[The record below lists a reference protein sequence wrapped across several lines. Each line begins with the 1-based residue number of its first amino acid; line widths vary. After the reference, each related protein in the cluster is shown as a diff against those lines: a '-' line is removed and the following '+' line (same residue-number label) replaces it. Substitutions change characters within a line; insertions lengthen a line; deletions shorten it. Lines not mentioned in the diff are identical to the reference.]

1 MDIMFT
7 SLLGSAV
14 VLALIFFREFFLWLR
29 NNIPKSVQCWFCH
42 AKTKVEYR
50 FANNWYCSNCNQ
62 YNGFT
67 KDGGYNRIIDNHYEE
82 KLNFTITS
90 VGRTKDAWKS
100 TNRLCE
106 KCNRNQELKVQ
117 QLASFVPLNEKN
129 YDIEIEHYRVQL
141 EKSYKLCS
149 NCEGLLTKIFSNERN
164 LFSLPRRLASGFI
177 IKPEVTGIGRPILY
191 LNLLVSLIIS
201 LSAYVN
207 LEGIPP
213 FLAAYLQKFHHF
225 HVPLW
230 IFKSKY
236 LLPSGL
242 VLNIL
247 AWINTFSIGLL
258 LNTVS
263 WIIVYTLTV
272 YPSRYKHYIIA
283 LQALSGII
291 SCGVSIICL
300 TSNQRKIG
308 DKSKSSPFE
317 GKKFNI
323 SQNYY
328 ANHLN
333 TETATSYTAPYE
345 ENLVSQAYQKGNNR
359 NIPNNTKSAPPPSP
373 PKTPLTTTN
382 IIKPQRNW
390 PDSINTGIRGLSLGN
405 NAASINGFKNCSR
418 RDDAWWV
425 NSGNSKQKR
434 GSQRNTTQY
443 GFNSNRPP
451 STPSSGFSDVDD
463 IVDDNGS
470 CTGHSPLCKHYSC
483 QLTPPQYTCY
493 YAAAHF
499 QRLLYSTPPSPPV
512 QVSTLPNIQ
521 TSPSLTNPLSYIYT
535 LPVFVLIIS
544 NITLLWTIYN
554 KETVKE

>member
-1 MDIMFT
+1 Y
-7 SLLGSAV
+7 
-14 VLALIFFREFFLWLR
+14 FR
-29 NNIPKSVQCWFCH
+29 NHIPKSVQCWFCH

-50 FANNWYCSNCNQ
+50 FANSWYCSNCDQ

-67 KDGGYNRIIDNHYEE
+67 KDGGYNRVIDNHYEE

-100 TNRLCE
+100 ANRLCE

-129 YDIEIEHYRVQL
+129 YDTEIEHYRVQL

-149 NCEGLLTKIFSNERN
+149 NCEALLTKIFSNERN
-164 LFSLPRRLASGFI
+164 LFSIPRRLVSGLI

-191 LNLLVSLIIS
+191 MNLLVSLIIS

-213 FLAAYLQKFHHF
+213 ILAAYLQKFHHLN
-225 HVPLW
+225 VPLW

-247 AWINTFSIGLL
+247 AWLNTFSVGLL
-258 LNTVS
+258 LNSIS
-263 WIIVYTLTV
+263 WLIVCTLTV
-272 YPSRYKHYIIA
+272 YPSGYKHYIIA

-291 SCGVSIICL
+291 SCCVSIICL
-300 TSNQRKIG
+300 TSNQRKIEER
-308 DKSKSSPFE
+308 SKSSQFE

-323 SQNYY
+323 SQNHY

-333 TETATSYTAPYE
+333 TESAASYTPPYE
-345 ENLVSQAYQKGNNR
+345 ENLLSQACQKGNRINS
-359 NIPNNTKSAPPPSP
+359 KSAPQPPSP
-373 PKTPLTTTN
+373 PKTPITTTN

-390 PDSINTGIRGLSLGN
+390 TDSINTGIRGLSLGN
-405 NAASINGFKNCSR
+405 NVGFKNCSR

-425 NSGNSKQKR
+425 NNGNSKQKR
-434 GSQRNTTQY
+434 ASQRNTTQF
-443 GFNSNRPP
+443 GFSRPP

-463 IVDDNGS
+463 IADDYGS

-512 QVSTLPNIQ
+512 STQPNIQ
-521 TSPSLTNPLSYIYT
+521 TSPSLSNPLSYIYT
-535 LPVFVLIIS
+535 VPVFVLIIS
-544 NITLLWTIYN
+544 NLTLLWTIYN
-554 KETVKE
+554 KETMKV